1 MNDNSPK
8 QPATS
13 MTDPYAAK
21 ANSEINEQQL
31 HRSGVPGLWR
41 QISNLFIL
49 VAIIAVVV
57 ILVRLF

>member
-1 MNDNSPK
+1 MNDNHSK

-21 ANSEINEQQL
+21 ANSDVNEQKL
-31 HRSGVPGLWR
+31 HKSSVHGLWR

-57 ILVRLF
+57 VLVRLF